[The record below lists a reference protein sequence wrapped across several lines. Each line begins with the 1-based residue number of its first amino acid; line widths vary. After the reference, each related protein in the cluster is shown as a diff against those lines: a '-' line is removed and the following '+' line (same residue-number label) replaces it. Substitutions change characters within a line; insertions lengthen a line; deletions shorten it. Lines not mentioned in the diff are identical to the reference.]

1 MSSAMPGLTLAM
13 AGPSL
18 HTILPKIDANNPND
32 PELAYQK
39 KLDFVDSMEIWERDS
54 GPGDVN
60 VGVFTNKMRDQL
72 SKSKKASS
80 TSGESLLTSKKT
92 SKRKRIYGLGKTSDE
107 KQTGTIKKPK
117 LGGQ

>member
-1 MSSAMPGLTLAM
+1 MSAMPGMTLAAM
-13 AGPSL
+13 GPSA
-18 HTILPKIDANNPND
+18 HKMLPKIDADNPND

-39 KLDFVDSMEIWERDS
+39 KLDFIKGMEMWERDS

-60 VGVFTNKMRDQL
+60 VGVFTSKLRSQL
-72 SKSKKASS
+72 SKPKKASS
-80 TSGESLLTSKKT
+80 TSGESLLTSKKA

-107 KQTGTIKKPK
+107 EKSGTIKKPK